1 MAYWKTCFGKFS
13 DFLTSTRFIIVWSVF
28 YVLFLLLQW
37 ARLIYKD
44 AYIGNGDFADLFINY
59 SGGFVRR
66 GLLGQLLL
74 GCQQVGFNPMPIAVA
89 LVTFAFLT
97 IAIYMLLQFK
107 KRKYSLCLLTVGWLL
122 GGYGSYGLCFMRR
135 DYIIMCSF
143 LLIVWL
149 WKRLG
154 TTIWIAF
161 ANVIVCAT
169 ILCYEPFALF
179 SIPFSILLTRSR
191 LNKWC
196 TSVACWVLPMATFLV
211 CCKYAGGQDVYD
223 AIVASTADFLPSP
236 GIMCFLQR
244 GSIDV
249 MKFHLHCNFL
259 TFHHG
264 IPVVLLSTVSL
275 SAMLYYCVNA
285 VPVFTQSKQ
294 DFANRRYILAF
305 LLCAFFV
312 LSPMFTCLSTDY
324 SRTCVY
330 VSLSSF
336 ILFFNLDDKERS
348 NLLPPILY
356 LWADKLL
363 LFSDRFIR
371 PTRFKIV
378 FIMLFIG
385 ISSWT
390 GAGLRGFLGHTETG
404 YIAYYTLKMLKKL
417 YLLY

>member
-1 MAYWKTCFGKFS
+1 
-13 DFLTSTRFIIVWSVF
+13 
-28 YVLFLLLQW
+28 
-37 ARLIYKD
+37 
-44 AYIGNGDFADLFINY
+44 
-59 SGGFVRR
+59 
-66 GLLGQLLL
+66 
-74 GCQQVGFNPMPIAVA
+74 
-89 LVTFAFLT
+89 
-97 IAIYMLLQFK
+97 
-107 KRKYSLCLLTVGWLL
+107 
-122 GGYGSYGLCFMRR
+122 
-135 DYIIMCSF
+135 
-143 LLIVWL
+143 
-149 WKRLG
+149 
-154 TTIWIAF
+154 
-161 ANVIVCAT
+161 
-169 ILCYEPFALF
+169 
-179 SIPFSILLTRSR
+179 
-191 LNKWC
+191 
-196 TSVACWVLPMATFLV
+196 MATFLV

-244 GSIDV
+244 DSIDV

-404 YIAYYTLKMLKKL
+404 YVAYYTLKMLKKL

>member
-13 DFLTSTRFIIVWSVF
+13 DFLTGRKFIVVWSVI
-28 YVLFLLLQW
+28 YVLYLLLNSV
-37 ARLIYKD
+37 RLIYKG
-44 AYIGNGDFADLFINY
+44 ANYDFVDLFINY

-74 GCQQVGFNPMPIAVA
+74 WCHQVGLNPILIAKV

-107 KRKYSLCLLTVGWLL
+107 KRKYSLCLLTVSWLL
-122 GGYGSYGLCFMRR
+122 GGYGLYGLFFMRR
-135 DYIIMCSF
+135 DYVIMCSF

-154 TTIWIAF
+154 TTTWIAL
-161 ANVIVCAT
+161 ANIIVCVT
-169 ILCYEPFALF
+169 ILCYEPFALL
-179 SIPFSILLTRSR
+179 SIPFCILLTRLR
-191 LNKWC
+191 LNNWC
-196 TSVACWVLPMATFLV
+196 KSVACWVLPMTTFLA
-211 CCKYAGGQDVYD
+211 CCKYAGGQEVYD

-236 GIMCFLQR
+236 GIISFLLPD
-244 GSIDV
+244 SIGA
-249 MKFHLHCNFL
+249 MKFHIHCNFL
-259 TFHHG
+259 TFHQG
-264 IPVVLLSTVSL
+264 IPVVLLSAVSL

-294 DFANRRYILAF
+294 DFANRRYLLAF

-336 ILFFNLDDKERS
+336 ILFFNLDEKERAR
-348 NLLPPILY
+348 LLPSVVY

-363 LFSDRFIR
+363 VFSDRHLR

-385 ISSWT
+385 ISTWT
-390 GAGLRGFLGHTETG
+390 GEWSGFRYSEMGSL
-404 YIAYYTLKMLKKL
+404 AYAILQSLKKL